1 MAVSTNIALPEEL
14 VTAIREVYRPAELD
28 VTSEP
33 RREEDPK
40 GLDYQSCWL
49 GLNGCTV
56 AFRVAKTTPDRP
68 GHFVTMW
75 KRPSLGSE
83 IVPLDSSDGIDFVVV
98 SVNSQGS
105 SGKSYRGQFVFNK
118 HVLIEQ
124 GIMSQDTKPGKL
136 AFRVFPPWSE
146 DLALESIAASQKASL
161 TIKKTQY
168 MSKSA
173 MKTQNW
179 QLKYFFPI
187 AEDGLANVA
196 QVKRLFSHASLENKS

>member
-1 MAVSTNIALPEEL
+1 MAAPSHF
-14 VTAIREVYRPAELD
+14 
-28 VTSEP
+28 
-33 RREEDPK
+33 
-40 GLDYQSCWL
+40 GLQKS
-49 GLNGCTV
+49 
-56 AFRVAKTTPDRP
+56 TPDRP
-68 GHFVTMW
+68 GHFITLW

-98 SVNSQGS
+98 SINGQGH

-118 HVLIEQ
+118 HVLTEQ

-196 QVKRLFSHASLENKS
+196 QVKKLFSHASLENKS